1 MHERML
7 FFYGRDW
14 PNWERQATPEYL
26 KNYTLPE

>member
-1 MHERML
+1 ML